1 MAIRKLLFYTLALTG
16 TVMLFLSFGFLPT
29 DCSSA
34 DAKNKSCT
42 VAGIT
47 APNAIPDDC
56 SFNGFKLYGK
66 VKFVTSFPDIKIQ
79 FVKSFPDLKVKF
91 VESFADECGEWEIV
105 ESFPDIK
112 VQIVESFPDIKVKVV
127 ESFPGVA
134 E

>member
-1 MAIRKLLFYTLALTG
+1 MTIKKLLFYTLALTG
-16 TVMLFLSFGFLPT
+16 TMMLFLSFGFLPT

-34 DAKNKSCT
+34 DANNKSCT
-42 VAGIT
+42 VAGIADT
-47 APNAIPDDC
+47 PSKLDDC

-91 VESFADECGEWEIV
+91 VDSFADECGEWEIV

-112 VQIVESFPDIKVKVV
+112 VQVVGSFPDIKVKVV